1 MQADIERDYRH
12 NFTVNLFD
20 GSFFGLAMGFAS
32 SVTILPLFVAT
43 LTDSTILI
51 GLIGSLHLIGAQLP
65 QLLMVARVAGLR
77 RYKRLALLMSLQERV
92 PFLGLTLVALLST
105 QMSAG
110 VTLVLCYGLFIWHS
124 LGSGL
129 TATPYQSML
138 SKIFPERQRGMFLGS
153 QMAGYSLLSGLG
165 AIVAGGW
172 LANIPRPYNYAL
184 CFLAASVALLVSWL
198 FLSRTR
204 EPEHEESL
212 NVPTERVI
220 IPWGRL
226 RQLWRTDG
234 NFRWFVLA
242 RMCVQFVLVALNFY
256 SVAAIQRF
264 AMDEQTLGVMTGLL
278 FFAQIAA
285 SLLGGWIGDRAGHRV
300 VLAAGTALMSLS
312 AVTAAAAPEA
322 NWFYVV
328 YILAG
333 LGSAILVTNIV
344 TMTMEFGQPA
354 ERPFYIG
361 LANTV
366 TAFATLAAPL
376 VAGWL
381 VQTIGYPVMF
391 GGAGAAGVVA
401 LVILLGFVVDPRR
414 RREAA

>member
-1 MQADIERDYRH
+1 
-12 NFTVNLFD
+12 
-20 GSFFGLAMGFAS
+20 
-32 SVTILPLFVAT
+32 
-43 LTDSTILI
+43 
-51 GLIGSLHLIGAQLP
+51 
-65 QLLMVARVAGLR
+65 
-77 RYKRLALLMSLQERV
+77 
-92 PFLGLTLVALLST
+92 
-105 QMSAG
+105 
-110 VTLVLCYGLFIWHS
+110 
-124 LGSGL
+124 
-129 TATPYQSML
+129 
-138 SKIFPERQRGMFLGS
+138 
-153 QMAGYSLLSGLG
+153 
-165 AIVAGGW
+165 
-172 LANIPRPYNYAL
+172 
-184 CFLAASVALLVSWL
+184 
-198 FLSRTR
+198 
-204 EPEHEESL
+204 
-212 NVPTERVI
+212 
-220 IPWGRL
+220 
-226 RQLWRTDG
+226 
-234 NFRWFVLA
+234 
-242 RMCVQFVLVALNFY
+242 
-256 SVAAIQRF
+256 
-264 AMDEQTLGVMTGLL
+264 